1 MTDRRERGRELLFL
15 LLFGMFLF
23 LWAVIQPFN
32 VSPDEPMRYRICQYL
47 YENHTLPPHGG
58 DPSIRDAAWGYSYAF
73 FPILPQ
79 TVGAFFM
86 TVASWFSKDAFVL
99 LMAARMV
106 SVASGV
112 VTAWFSLRIG
122 EKLWGRT
129 ALKWLFTVLVTM
141 LPQFVFL
148 CSYVNSDSFA
158 VMATSVII
166 YSWLLGMES
175 GWSYRNCITMAIG
188 IILCAMCYYDAYG
201 VILASI
207 LVVCVSLLRQWK
219 DRRKR
224 LELIKKVLLIAGLVL
239 LGIAWW
245 FIRNAVLYQGDFLGL
260 ATSEE
265 YSQQFAADNLKPSN
279 RYLPYHEGASLWDM
293 LLSWGWI
300 KVAGISFIGCFGYVS
315 IPLKIWMYV
324 IYAAVIVIGVGATLW
339 HLIIQIRRK
348 RNQLREK
355 AGAMETKADTAEA
368 EAGIAE
374 AKDGLPGTGWQNR
387 VWIAALLITSII
399 PNLLNLYHSYYV
411 DFQPQ
416 GRYSMP
422 MLLPL
427 MYFVT
432 LGWQYIAK
440 GTEAGRDPAAAA
452 QVDFS
457 TGKHRKYRRWIAPCL
472 GIVWLALTVF
482 IYLTIYYPATVVAIS
497 SR

>member
-1 MTDRRERGRELLFL
+1 MTDRRERGREVIFL
-15 LLFGMFLF
+15 LLFGIFLF

-32 VSPDEPMRYRICQYL
+32 VSPDEHMRYRICQYL

-79 TVGAFFM
+79 MIGAFFM

-106 SVASGV
+106 SVASGIG
-112 VTAWFSLRIG
+112 TAWFSMRIG

-129 ALKWLFTVLVTM
+129 TLKWLFTVLVTL

-158 VMATSVII
+158 VMATSMII
-166 YSWLLGMES
+166 YSWLLGLES
-175 GWSYRNCITMAIG
+175 GWSYRSCITMAVG

-207 LVVCVSLLRQWK
+207 LLVCASLLRQWK
-219 DRRKR
+219 DRRER
-224 LELIKKVLLIAGLVL
+224 LDLIKKLLLIAGLVL

-265 YSQQFAADNLKPSN
+265 YSQQFAAENLKPSN

-293 LLSWGWI
+293 LFSWGWI

-324 IYAAVIVIGVGATLW
+324 IYAAVIVIGIGAVLW
-339 HLIIQIRRK
+339 QLIIQVRRRTEMK
-348 RNQLREK
+348 E
-355 AGAMETKADTAEA
+355 G
-368 EAGIAE
+368 
-374 AKDGLPGTGWQNR
+374 PCGTGWQNR
-387 VWIAALLITSII
+387 MWIAAILITGII

-422 MLLPL
+422 MLLSL

-432 LGWQYIAK
+432 LGWQYIS
-440 GTEAGRDPAAAA
+440 GNPAAA
-452 QVDFS
+452 QETS
-457 TGKHRKYRRWIAPCL
+457 MQENHGKYRRWIAPCI
-472 GIVWLALTVF
+472 GIVWSALTVF

>member
-15 LLFGMFLF
+15 LLFGIFLF
-23 LWAVIQPFN
+23 MWAVIQPFN
-32 VSPDEPMRYRICQYL
+32 ASPDEPMRYRICQYL
-47 YENHTLPPHGG
+47 YENRTLPPHGG

-79 TVGAFFM
+79 TIGAFFM

-106 SVASGV
+106 SVVSGV

-129 ALKWLFTVLVTM
+129 TLKWLFTVLVTM

-175 GWSYRNCITMAIG
+175 DWSYRSCITMAVG

-224 LELIKKVLLIAGLVL
+224 LDLMKKMLLIAGLVL

-245 FIRNAVLYQGDFLGL
+245 FIRNAILYRGDFLGL

-293 LLSWGWI
+293 LFSWGWI
-300 KVAGISFIGCFGYVS
+300 KMAGISFIGCFGYVS

-324 IYAAVIVIGVGATLW
+324 IYVAVIAIGAGAALW
-339 HLIIQIRRK
+339 HAITRVK
-348 RNQLREK
+348 
-355 AGAMETKADTAEA
+355 TKE
-368 EAGIAE
+368 
-374 AKDGLPGTGWQNR
+374 GLPGTGWQNR
-387 VWIAALLITSII
+387 VWIAALLITGII

-432 LGWQYIAK
+432 LGWQYISK
-440 GTEAGRDPAAAA
+440 GTEVGRDPAAAQA
-452 QVDFS
+452 DFS
-457 TGKHRKYRRWIAPCL
+457 AEKRRKYRRWIVPCL
-472 GIVWLALTVF
+472 GIVWSALTVF

>member
-1 MTDRRERGRELLFL
+1 
-15 LLFGMFLF
+15 
-23 LWAVIQPFN
+23 
-32 VSPDEPMRYRICQYL
+32 MRYRICQYL

-79 TVGAFFM
+79 TIGAFFM
-86 TVASWFSKDAFVL
+86 TAASWFSKDAFVL

-106 SVASGV
+106 SVVSGV
-112 VTAWFSLRIG
+112 ATAWFSLRIG

-129 ALKWLFTVLVTM
+129 TLKWLFTVLVTM

-175 GWSYRNCITMAIG
+175 GWSYRSCITMAVG

-201 VILASI
+201 VILASV

-224 LELIKKVLLIAGLVL
+224 LDLIKKMLLIAGLVL

-265 YSQQFAADNLKPSN
+265 YSRQFAAENLKPSN

-293 LLSWGWI
+293 LFSWGWI
-300 KVAGISFIGCFGYVS
+300 KVAGISFIGCFGYVN

-324 IYAAVIVIGVGATLW
+324 IYVAVIAIGVGAALW
-339 HLIIQIRRK
+339 HAIIRVK
-348 RNQLREK
+348 
-355 AGAMETKADTAEA
+355 
-368 EAGIAE
+368 

-387 VWIAALLITSII
+387 VWIAALLITGII

-432 LGWQYIAK
+432 LGWQYISK
-440 GTEAGRDPAAAA
+440 GTETSGDPAATQA
-452 QVDFS
+452 DFS
-457 TGKHRKYRRWIAPCL
+457 AEKRRKYRRWIVPCL
-472 GIVWLALTVF
+472 GIVWSALTVF

>member
-15 LLFGMFLF
+15 LLFGIFIF

-32 VSPDEPMRYRICQYL
+32 ASPDEPMRYRICQYL
-47 YENHTLPPHGG
+47 YENRTLPPHGG

-79 TVGAFFM
+79 TIGAFFM

-129 ALKWLFTVLVTM
+129 TLKWLFTVLVTM

-175 GWSYRNCITMAIG
+175 GWSYRSCITMAIG

-207 LVVCVSLLRQWK
+207 LLVCVSLLRQWK

-224 LELIKKVLLIAGLVL
+224 LDLIKKMLLIAGLVL

-293 LLSWGWI
+293 LFSWGWI
-300 KVAGISFIGCFGYVS
+300 KAAGISFIGCFGYVS

-324 IYAAVIVIGVGATLW
+324 IYVAVIVIGAGAALW

-348 RNQLREK
+348 RSQLREK
-355 AGAMETKADTAEA
+355 ASAMETKADTAEA
-368 EAGIAE
+368 EAGMAE

-387 VWIAALLITSII
+387 VWIAALLITGII

-432 LGWQYIAK
+432 LGWQYISK
-440 GTEAGRDPAAAA
+440 GTEASGDPAAA
-452 QVDFS
+452 QETFL
-457 TGKHRKYRRWIAPCL
+457 TEKHRKYRRWIVPCL
-472 GIVWLALTVF
+472 GIVWSALTVF

>member
-15 LLFGMFLF
+15 LLFGIFLF
-23 LWAVIQPFN
+23 MWAVIQPFN
-32 VSPDEPMRYRICQYL
+32 ASPDEPMRYRICQYL
-47 YENHTLPPHGG
+47 YENRTLPPHGG

-79 TVGAFFM
+79 TMGAFFM

-129 ALKWLFTVLVTM
+129 NLKWLFTVLITM

-175 GWSYRNCITMAIG
+175 GWSYRSCITMAIG

-224 LELIKKVLLIAGLVL
+224 LDLIKKVLLIAGLVL

-265 YSQQFAADNLKPSN
+265 YSQQFAAENLKPSN
-279 RYLPYHEGASLWDM
+279 RYLPLHEGASLWDM
-293 LLSWGWI
+293 LFSWGWI
-300 KVAGISFIGCFGYVS
+300 KAAGISFIGCFGYVS

-324 IYAAVIVIGVGATLW
+324 IYVAVIVIGAGAALW
-339 HLIIQIRRK
+339 HAITRVK
-348 RNQLREK
+348 
-355 AGAMETKADTAEA
+355 T
-368 EAGIAE
+368 
-374 AKDGLPGTGWQNR
+374 KDGLPGTGWQNR
-387 VWIAALLITSII
+387 VWIAALLITGII

-432 LGWQYIAK
+432 LGWQYISK
-440 GTEAGRDPAAAA
+440 GTEASGDPAAA
-452 QVDFS
+452 QETFL
-457 TGKHRKYRRWIAPCL
+457 TEKHRKYRRWIVPCL
-472 GIVWLALTVF
+472 GIVWSALTVF

>member
-15 LLFGMFLF
+15 LLFGIFLF

-32 VSPDEPMRYRICQYL
+32 ASPDEPMRYRICQYL
-47 YENHTLPPHGG
+47 YENRTLPPHGG

-79 TVGAFFM
+79 TIGAFFM

-106 SVASGV
+106 SVVSGV

-129 ALKWLFTVLVTM
+129 TLKWLFTVLVTM

-175 GWSYRNCITMAIG
+175 GWSYRSCITMAVG

-201 VILASI
+201 VILASV

-224 LELIKKVLLIAGLVL
+224 LDLIKKMLLIAGLVL

-265 YSQQFAADNLKPSN
+265 YSRQFAAENLKPSN

-293 LLSWGWI
+293 LFSWGWI
-300 KVAGISFIGCFGYVS
+300 KVVGISFIGCFGYVS

-324 IYAAVIVIGVGATLW
+324 IYAAVIAIGAGAALW
-339 HLIIQIRRK
+339 HAITRVK
-348 RNQLREK
+348 
-355 AGAMETKADTAEA
+355 
-368 EAGIAE
+368 

-387 VWIAALLITSII
+387 VWIAALLITGII

-432 LGWQYIAK
+432 LGWQYISK
-440 GTEAGRDPAAAA
+440 GTEEGGDPAAM
-452 QVDFS
+452 QTDFS
-457 TGKHRKYRRWIAPCL
+457 AGKHRKYRRWIAPCL
-472 GIVWLALTVF
+472 GIAWSALTVF

-497 SR
+497 SG